1 MKLTKQPNLEISGVV
16 AKNIWISGSNMNRVL
31 RAPIFI
37 DWLWLVL
44 HRSVSTGRF
53 DFSVNLKSRQK
64 QKHPHPLL
72 IELETLCT
80 VPQVVNF
87 ILRSVYRK
95 PTRSAV
101 SQAIFKFYII
111 PVCSGIKKHKLMMH
125 QPQSLA
131 LLTFTKQF

>member
-1 MKLTKQPNLEISGVV
+1 MNLMKQPNFEISGII
-16 AKNIWISGSNMNRVL
+16 AKNISISGSKMNRYLGPLISFHWFWLL
-31 RAPIFI
+31 RRGC
-37 DWLWLVL
+37 VT
-44 HRSVSTGRF
+44 TGRF